1 VARRST
7 PRRSR
12 SRKRRT
18 VTDARPGQET
28 TVASAGATSATTVD
42 APRTERTSRQRPPA
56 TSRSR
61 NVPSSAGLG
70 ERPRAPWHP
79 LPLSELLIL
88 VGMIGAIVGATQEA
102 IAPLVAGLAAVAV
115 GTVDFTV
122 REHLSGYRSH
132 ATLLASLPTAL
143 LHGLLAIA
151 LLAAGAPSPSWIVA
165 PLAVDVP
172 VFLFLF
178 RALRARFSDARR
190 RRVLAG

>member
-1 VARRST
+1 MARRST
-7 PRRSR
+7 PRRAR
-12 SRKRRT
+12 SRKRRG
-18 VTDARPGQET
+18 VTDARSGQEAA
-28 TVASAGATSATTVD
+28 VAGATAANATAVD
-42 APRTERTSRQRPPA
+42 APAKRTPRPRTPTSSRA
-56 TSRSR
+56 R
-61 NVPSSAGLG
+61 NVPSSTGLG

-79 LPLSELLIL
+79 LPLSELLIF

-102 IAPLVAGLAAVAV
+102 IAPLVAGLAAVAI

-151 LLAAGAPSPSWIVA
+151 LLAVHAPSPSWIVA

-178 RALRARFSDARR
+178 RALRGRFSDARR

>member
-1 VARRST
+1 VRANRET
-7 PRRSR
+7 P
-12 SRKRRT
+12 
-18 VTDARPGQET
+18 V
-28 TVASAGATSATTVD
+28 AGATTATALD
-42 APRTERTSRQRPPA
+42 APAKRPARPRTGAASRR
-56 TSRSR
+56 R
-61 NVPSSAGLG
+61 NVASSTGLG

-79 LPLSELLIL
+79 LPLSELLIF
-88 VGMIGAIVGATQEA
+88 VGMIGAIAGATQEA
-102 IAPLVAGLAAVAV
+102 IAPLVAGLAAVGI

-143 LHGLLAIA
+143 LHGALAIA
-151 LLAAGAPSPSWIVA
+151 LLAAHAPSPSWIVA
-165 PLAVDVP
+165 PLAVDLP